1 MTTSSSVLLTGRE
14 SPRES
19 PRDDRGRDE
28 NEAGIAS
35 LSSLNPHVAIYKVF
49 HFDFVATTVGF
60 GDANFAVT
68 AGVHAYEASVGQ
80 IQGFGAVVEGV
91 KGSSWGSG
99 RERETKSSKQAERW

>member
-1 MTTSSSVLLTGRE
+1 MREWSDEVRSGMTTSSSVLLTGRE

-28 NEAGIAS
+28 KLAGIAS

-60 GDANFAVT
+60 GNGNFAVT
-68 AGVHAYEASVGQ
+68 AGVHAYKASVCRAG
-80 IQGFGAVVEGV
+80 GV
-91 KGSSWGSG
+91 
-99 RERETKSSKQAERW
+99 